1 MGALP
6 LAGLVEAMTL
16 PSSYPD
22 GMLLS
27 SFALAIML
35 WIMGRHL
42 WVWCGD
48 VEASLCVRGGGGWRI
63 EAPLGRNGRWLCF
76 RWCVEFVGNGWCVPL
91 LLRWFDHYT
100 FIARTEPVLVWTL
113 EMSISM
119 DGVGQFP
126 VRFRVAF
133 NKTCRGCQC

>member
-48 VEASLCVRGGGGWRI
+48 VEASLRAWRWWLEDRGAIGEEW
-63 EAPLGRNGRWLCF
+63 PMVVF
-76 RWCVEFVGNGWCVPL
+76 FVG
-91 LLRWFDHYT
+91 
-100 FIARTEPVLVWTL
+100 VWSL
-113 EMSISM
+113 WGMV
-119 DGVGQFP
+119 GVCHCCCGGLTIILSLQGQN
-126 VRFRVAF
+126 RFWSGLWR
-133 NKTCRGCQC
+133 CQSVWMV